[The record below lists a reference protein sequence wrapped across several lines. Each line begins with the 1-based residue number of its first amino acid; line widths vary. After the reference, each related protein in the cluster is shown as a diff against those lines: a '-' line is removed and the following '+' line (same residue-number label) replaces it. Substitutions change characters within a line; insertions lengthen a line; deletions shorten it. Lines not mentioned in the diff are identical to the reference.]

1 MFDVKQWKGAN
12 ISTEFC
18 GVKLQSPFVL
28 SSGPLSYAAEGL
40 IRAHQA
46 GAGAV
51 VTKTIRLSAAINPVN
66 HIGKINSDSLINC
79 EKWADSAAEVWFNRE
94 IPMAKE
100 AGAVV
105 IASVGHTLPEA
116 EALVKDCEKAG
127 ADFIELVSYREDTLL
142 PMLKATKE
150 RVSIPVICKL
160 SGNWPDPVGT
170 AKKCLE
176 LGADAI
182 SAIDSIGPTLKIDIK
197 NARPAMFSKDG
208 YGWLSGG
215 AMRPIALRINSEI
228 ARNGCD
234 NLMGIGGVTCAED
247 AVEYFMVGAKAIG
260 VHSIAIL
267 KGVEYFSKLCK
278 DTSILLEQLGY
289 RTISSVVGVALPNF
303 PEQERVAKLEFEYES
318 DSCINC
324 GRCVAAC
331 SYDARILNFPVM
343 QVDRDLCR
351 SCGLCVSV
359 CPTGALTAT
368 IVD

>member
-1 MFDVKQWKGAN
+1 
-12 ISTEFC
+12 
-18 GVKLQSPFVL
+18 
-28 SSGPLSYAAEGL
+28 
-40 IRAHQA
+40 
-46 GAGAV
+46 
-51 VTKTIRLSAAINPVN
+51 
-66 HIGKINSDSLINC
+66 
-79 EKWADSAAEVWFNRE
+79 
-94 IPMAKE
+94 MAKA
-100 AGAVV
+100 AGVVV
-105 IASVGHTLPEA
+105 IASVGHTPEEA

-127 ADFIELVSYREDTLL
+127 ADFIELVSYSEDTLL

-160 SGNWPDPVGT
+160 SGNWHDPVGT

-197 NARPAMFSKDG
+197 HARPAMFSNDG

-228 ARNGCD
+228 ARNGCA
-234 NLMGIGGVTCAED
+234 NLMGVGGVTCAED
-247 AVEYFMVGAKAIG
+247 AIEYFMVGAKVIG

-278 DTSILLEQLGY
+278 DTAILLEQLGY
-289 RTISSVVGVALPNF
+289 RNIPSVVGVALPNF
-303 PEQERVAKLEFEYES
+303 PKQEKVARLDFHYQP
-318 DSCINC
+318 DSNGGHRGCTKC
-324 GRCVAAC
+324 GRCVTAC
-331 SYDARILNFPVM
+331 SYDARTLDFPVM
-343 QVDRDLCR
+343 NVDKDLCR